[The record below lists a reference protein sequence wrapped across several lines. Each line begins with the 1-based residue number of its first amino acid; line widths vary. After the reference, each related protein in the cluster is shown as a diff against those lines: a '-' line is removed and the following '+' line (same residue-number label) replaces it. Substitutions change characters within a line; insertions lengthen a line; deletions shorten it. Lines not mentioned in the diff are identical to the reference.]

1 MKDKKLLEKYKGM
14 DGLVGRP
21 VRLNKFEL
29 IPNEKGYAPLLFFGD
44 IHLGYPTCDVAKAQS
59 MIDWVI
65 KEKAYVIL
73 MGDLLECGTT
83 RSIGDSAYT
92 QTLNPQEQMETMIT
106 MLTPLAETGRV
117 IGLHTGNHEQRMFK
131 DSGIDVAKVMA
142 RILRVPYLNYAC
154 WTLLKVGKLYYT
166 LYSSHGSSGSVM
178 EHTKL
183 NAVIKMSHI
192 VRADIVAYGHTHGL
206 DVATRITQ
214 YVDIRS
220 KTVQEYKTYCVLTG
234 AFIQWDRSYG
244 QEKGYGI
251 PKIGSPKAKL
261 RGDYKDVHFSL

>member
-183 NAVIKMSHI
+183 NAVK
-192 VRADIVAYGHTHGL
+192 
-206 DVATRITQ
+206 TQ
-214 YVDIRS
+214 
-220 KTVQEYKTYCVLTG
+220 
-234 AFIQWDRSYG
+234 
-244 QEKGYGI
+244 
-251 PKIGSPKAKL
+251 
-261 RGDYKDVHFSL
+261 